1 MSRNSISL
9 LLNRLLGGQG
19 EKLPRQRHQDPTP
32 QQRSDGTWFFIARV
46 DVILDGR
53 PVRSKKTVNLPGTF
67 HGKREARAAV
77 REAMEQINRVDQIA
91 ISQVRVSRLLEQYN
105 LMHVSKQS
113 ASTQGKY
120 RSHIK
125 NHIQPAFGELLLCDL
140 ADPLFVQRWLD
151 SKKVPIGK
159 LSWATCNDIRNIL
172 SSMFTQ
178 AKVWGLWE
186 GENPI
191 EVVTAGRKKAKREKR
206 KLTDEQTRL
215 LLAMLPYDLRIACCV
230 CLFCTLRISEA
241 MALKEKSLNFKA
253 GLIEVRE
260 RYWRGDLDQP
270 KNDAAIRDLPM
281 GHLAGDLKRL
291 CQGDPERFV
300 FQIETHPKWGK
311 EIGICRDDRDL
322 HQHFLRPAAEKL
334 GFYWEGFGF
343 HALRREAVTS
353 ISGILGV
360 GQAMKM
366 AGHSTADM
374 SLNYTLA
381 DLERQDT
388 AVRTRQ
394 ESIMGTSKGGLQ

>member
-1 MSRNSISL
+1 M
-9 LLNRLLGGQG
+9 
-19 EKLPRQRHQDPTP
+19 PRQRHQDPTP

-46 DVILDGR
+46 DVIRDGVPDR
-53 PVRSKKTVNLPGTF
+53 AKQTVNLPGKF
-67 HGKREARAAV
+67 HGKREAQAAV
-77 REAMEQINRVDQIA
+77 REAMKQINRVDQIA
-91 ISQVRVSRLLEQYN
+91 ISQVRVSRLLEQYDP
-105 LMHVSKQS
+105 MHIAKQS
-113 ASTQGKY
+113 KSTQGKY
-120 RSHIK
+120 RAHIK
-125 NHIQPAFGELLLCDL
+125 NHIQPAFGELMLCEL
-140 ADPLFVQRWLD
+140 ADPLFVQKWLD
-151 SKKVPIGK
+151 SKKVPVGK

-178 AKVWGLWE
+178 AKRWGLWE

-191 EVVTAGRKKAKREKR
+191 EMVTAGRKKAKREKR
-206 KLTDEQTRL
+206 KLTDEQTRQ
-215 LLAMLPYDLRIACCV
+215 LLAMLPYDLRVACCV

-241 MALKEKSLNFKA
+241 MALREKSLNFKT
-253 GLIEVRE
+253 GMIEVRE

-270 KNDAAIRDLPM
+270 KNDSAVRDLPM
-281 GHLAGDLKRL
+281 GYLDADLQRL
-291 CQGDPERFV
+291 CKGDPERFV

-311 EIGICRDDRDL
+311 EIAVCRDDRDL

-374 SLNYTLA
+374 SLAYTLA
-381 DLERQDT
+381 DREKQDG
-388 AVRTRQ
+388 AVRARQ
-394 ESIMGTSKGGLQ
+394 ESIMGKTGGGLQ